1 MPTFI
6 SRQSIRHV
14 YWATTGRAVL
24 ILILSLTALP
34 CIARAQ
40 NPERGDAREQQQ
52 GGMSTGVA
60 HAPVK
65 DALSRPITA
74 GGFVDGA
81 PVIFADITHAAG
93 LDKFHHRSGA
103 PEKSTILETPGS
115 GVALIDYDNDGWLD
129 IYLLNGS
136 TFPALKGK
144 EAPPRAMLL
153 HNNHDGTFTDVT
165 EKAGVA
171 NERWGFG
178 VAVGDYDND
187 GWPDIYVSNFG
198 KNRLYH
204 NNHDDTFT
212 DVAEKA
218 GVAVGGWSTGATWG
232 DYDRDGF
239 LDLFVP
245 GYVKYDADHPPVG
258 GQGGI

>member
-1 MPTFI
+1 MSTFLSRPWIRNICRGTASRALLIALLI
-6 SRQSIRHV
+6 SAI
-14 YWATTGRAVL
+14 
-24 ILILSLTALP
+24 TA
-34 CIARAQ
+34 AQ
-40 NPERGDAREQQQ
+40 NPEHRDARDQQS
-52 GGMSTGVA
+52 GMSTGAA

-81 PVIFADITHAAG
+81 PVIFSDITRPSG
-93 LDKFHHRSGA
+93 LDKFHHRSGT

-136 TFPALKGK
+136 TFPALKGN
-144 EAPPRAMLL
+144 ETPPHAMLL

-178 VAVGDYDND
+178 LGGFAV
-187 GWPDIYVSNFG
+187 
-198 KNRLYH
+198 R
-204 NNHDDTFT
+204 
-212 DVAEKA
+212 
-218 GVAVGGWSTGATWG
+218 
-232 DYDRDGF
+232 
-239 LDLFVP
+239 
-245 GYVKYDADHPPVG
+245 
-258 GQGGI
+258 